1 MEIFPETLG
10 PELDIPNCGFTF
22 ATGTYL
28 TGVTEIHSEGSR
40 FGRPSTKGLHHEEG
54 IHSLVKAPQGNDSW
68 QRIARIMGIQRR
80 IDGQNALVVHLS
92 LCHAD
97 ILFVGNPSENA
108 NRH

>member
-54 IHSLVKAPQGNDSW
+54 IHSLVKAPQGNV
-68 QRIARIMGIQRR
+68 QE
-80 IDGQNALVVHLS
+80 IDAVHKFVNTPES
-92 LCHAD
+92 LNKEVCGTVD
-97 ILFVGNPSENA
+97 RPT
-108 NRH
+108 NRPTK